1 LIGPS
6 LQKKKKTME
15 TPQNRRL
22 YFELYSSSLLVHLY
36 RLKEDTIFQGILW
49 DKSEEVWK
57 KCWGKYWEA
66 IGNLKG
72 T

>member
-1 LIGPS
+1 
-6 LQKKKKTME
+6 ME

-22 YFELYSSSLLVHLY
+22 YFELYSPSLLAHLY
-36 RLKEDTIFQGILW
+36 RSKEDTIFQGIW

-57 KCWGKYWEA
+57 KCWGKYWEP